1 MSGGPRSIVAA
12 YNGTE
17 ACQVAVRRAAALSLR
32 MGATL
37 RIASVQAV
45 TPVVGSTAWA
55 VPYEPLGPTQDAVRK
70 RAHEG
75 AALVQEAVDAVPHA
89 LFGAPPVEIVRLAKE
104 AGAVLIVLGSSPRS
118 ALERFLLGATA
129 DRILRLSPVPCLVA
143 ASPHVAQRLLVAV
156 DDSLHGARAL
166 RVALRHAA
174 ATGAEVRCVHVVPAP
189 PPGERG
195 RRELEDSLPKV
206 RQFLDTFVDSMRAE
220 AAAEGPVPEVVAA
233 VRAGAV
239 GKEILLE
246 AEACEADLIVAGTH
260 GRGFLQRAILGSTS
274 EHLLH
279 NARTSLLIVPASE
292 E

>member
-1 MSGGPRSIVAA
+1 MRGGPRSIVAA

-17 ACQVAVRRAAALSLR
+17 ACQVAVRRAAALALR
-32 MGATL
+32 FGATL

-55 VPYEPLGPTQDAVRK
+55 VPYEPLGPTQDAVRQ

-89 LFGAPPVEIVRLAKE
+89 LFGAPAVEIVRLAKE
-104 AGAVLIVLGSSPRS
+104 TGAMLIVLGRSPRS

-143 ASPHVAQRLLVAV
+143 ASPQVAARVLVAV
-156 DDSLHGARAL
+156 DDSQHGARAL
-166 RVALRHAA
+166 RTALRHAA
-174 ATGAEVRCVHVVPAP
+174 ATGAEVRCVHVVPSP
-189 PPGERG
+189 HQGDRG
-195 RRELEDSLPKV
+195 RKELDAALPKV
-206 RQFLDTFVDSMRAE
+206 RQFLDTFVGTLRAE
-220 AAAEGPVPEVVAA
+220 AAAEGPVPEVSTT
-233 VRAGAV
+233 VRTGAAGA
-239 GKEILLE
+239 EILLE
-246 AEACEADLIVAGTH
+246 ADAWGADLIVAGTH

-279 NARTSLLIVPASE
+279 DATASLLVVPAGE

>member
-1 MSGGPRSIVAA
+1 MGGGPRSIVAA
-12 YNGTE
+12 YNGTD
-17 ACQVAVRRAAALSLR
+17 ACKVAVRRAAALALR
-32 MGATL
+32 LGATL
-37 RIASVQAV
+37 RVVSVQAV

-55 VPYEPLGPTQDAVRK
+55 VPYEPLGPTQDAVRQ

-89 LFGAPPVEIVRLAKE
+89 LFGVPAIEIVRVARETRALR
-104 AGAVLIVLGSSPRS
+104 IVLGRSPHS

-129 DRILRLSPVPCLVA
+129 DRVLRLSPIPCLVA
-143 ASPHVAQRLLVAV
+143 ASPAVASRMLVAV
-156 DDSLHGARAL
+156 DDSEYGARAL

-189 PPGERG
+189 GEGG
-195 RRELEDSLPKV
+195 RKRLADALPRV
-206 RQFLDTFVDSMRAE
+206 RQFLDEFVGSLRAE
-220 AAAEGPVPEVVAA
+220 AGKEGPVPEAATTVRTGVAG
-233 VRAGAV
+233 R
-239 GKEILLE
+239 EILLE
-246 AEACEADLIVAGTH
+246 AEACGADLVVVGTH

-279 NARTSLLIVPASE
+279 NATTSLLIVPAGE